1 MIRIKESEESLAV
14 HSITVYHLFTL
25 NPNCDIFSCNAM
37 VNKIESLFSETKI
50 QWGPLCV
57 EKGMATHTTIPAW
70 RIPWMEESGG
80 LQTMR
85 SQRVW
90 TQLSE

>member
-50 QWGPLCV
+50 
-57 EKGMATHTTIPAW
+57 
-70 RIPWMEESGG
+70 
-80 LQTMR
+80 
-85 SQRVW
+85 
-90 TQLSE
+90 